1 MKQSFSKL
9 FGLNEKKQPSPEEEL
24 FDQEEAVRQMEVER
38 LEPNPFQPRTVFNE
52 ESIEELASTIQTY
65 GMIQPIVVR
74 KNNGRFE
81 IIAGE
86 RRWRAAK
93 HAEMTRVPVVI
104 KDFDDRKTASVAL
117 IENLQREGLTSIEE
131 ASAYERLLKLH
142 ELTQGGLA
150 ERLGKSQSTVANK
163 LRLLQ
168 LSGKVKEALLKRDIS
183 ERHARALLRVKEDDV
198 QQELLEKIISE
209 SWSVKETEAA
219 VDKLQEQPAPLPEKR
234 VRKSYSRDTRL
245 ALNTIRRS
253 VDMVNESGL
262 KIDTAEE
269 EHEEY
274 YQFTIRIP
282 KK

>member
-1 MKQSFSKL
+1 VKQSFSKL
-9 FGLNEKKQPSPEEEL
+9 FGLSEKKQSSSEEEL
-24 FDQEEAVRQMEVER
+24 VDREETVRQMEVKR

-52 ESIEELASTIQTY
+52 ESIEELSSTIQTY

-74 KNNGRFE
+74 ENNERFE

-93 HAEMTRVPVVI
+93 HAGMTTVPVVI

-168 LSGKVKEALLKRDIS
+168 LSEKVKEALLNRDIS
-183 ERHARALLRVKEDDV
+183 ERHARALLRVKEDEV
-198 QQELLEKIISE
+198 QQKLLEQLIRE

-219 VDKLQEQPAPLPEKR
+219 VDKLQEQAAPPPKKR
-234 VRKSYSRDTRL
+234 MQKSYSRDTRL

-262 KIDTAEE
+262 KINTAEE

>member
-1 MKQSFSKL
+1 VKQSFSKL
-9 FGLNEKKQPSPEEEL
+9 FGLSEKKQPSPEEEL
-24 FDQEEAVRQMEVER
+24 VDQEETVRQVDVER

-65 GMIQPIVVR
+65 GIIQPIVVR
-74 KNNGRFE
+74 ENNERFE

-93 HAEMTRVPVVI
+93 YAGMAAVPVVV

-168 LSGKVKEALLKRDIS
+168 LSEKVKEALLNRDIS

-198 QQELLEKIISE
+198 QQELLDKIILE

-219 VDKLQEQPAPLPEKR
+219 VDKLQQQAAPSPKKR
-234 VRKSYSRDTRL
+234 KQKSYSRDTRL

-253 VDMVNESGL
+253 VDMVNDSGL
-262 KIDTAEE
+262 KIDTVEK

>member
-9 FGLNEKKQPSPEEEL
+9 FGLSEKKQSSSEEEL
-24 FDQEEAVRQMEVER
+24 VDREETVRQMEVKR

-74 KNNGRFE
+74 ENNERFE

-93 HAEMTRVPVVI
+93 HAGMTTVPVVI

-168 LSGKVKEALLKRDIS
+168 LSEKVKEALLNRDIS
-183 ERHARALLRVKEDDV
+183 ERHARALLRVKEDEV
-198 QQELLEKIISE
+198 QQKLLEQLIRE

-219 VDKLQEQPAPLPEKR
+219 VDKLQEQAAPPPKKR
-234 VRKSYSRDTRL
+234 MQKSYSRDTRL

-262 KIDTAEE
+262 KINTAEE

>member
-1 MKQSFSKL
+1 VKQSFSKL
-9 FGLNEKKQPSPEEEL
+9 FGLSEKKQPSPEEEL
-24 FDQEEAVRQMEVER
+24 VDQEETVRQVDVER

-52 ESIEELASTIQTY
+52 ESIEELASTIHTY
-65 GMIQPIVVR
+65 GIIQPIVVR
-74 KNNGRFE
+74 ENNERFE

-93 HAEMTRVPVVI
+93 YAGMAAVPVVV

-168 LSGKVKEALLKRDIS
+168 LSEKVKEALLNRDIS

-198 QQELLEKIISE
+198 QQELLDKIILE

-219 VDKLQEQPAPLPEKR
+219 VDKLQQQAAPSPKKR
-234 VRKSYSRDTRL
+234 KQKSYSRDTRL

-253 VDMVNESGL
+253 VDMVNDSGL

>member
-1 MKQSFSKL
+1 VKQSFSKL
-9 FGLNEKKQPSPEEEL
+9 FGLSEKKQSSSEEEL
-24 FDQEEAVRQMEVER
+24 VDREETVRQMEVKR

-74 KNNGRFE
+74 ENNERFE

-93 HAEMTRVPVVI
+93 HAGMTTVPVVI

-168 LSGKVKEALLKRDIS
+168 LSEKVKEALLNRDIS
-183 ERHARALLRVKEDDV
+183 ERHARALLRVKEDEV
-198 QQELLEKIISE
+198 QQKLLEQLIRE

-219 VDKLQEQPAPLPEKR
+219 VDKLQEQAAPPPKKR
-234 VRKSYSRDTRL
+234 MQKSYSRDTRL

-262 KIDTAEE
+262 KINTAEE

>member
-9 FGLNEKKQPSPEEEL
+9 FGLSEKKQPSPEEEL
-24 FDQEEAVRQMEVER
+24 VDQEETVRQMEVER
-38 LEPNPFQPRTVFNE
+38 LEPNPFQPRTVFNG
-52 ESIEELASTIQTY
+52 ESIEELAATIQTY

-74 KNNGRFE
+74 ENNERFE

-93 HAEMTRVPVVI
+93 HAGMAAVPVVV

-142 ELTQGGLA
+142 ELTQGSLA

-168 LSGKVKEALLKRDIS
+168 LSEKVKEALLNRNIS
-183 ERHARALLRVKEDDV
+183 ERHARALLRVKENDV
-198 QQELLEKIISE
+198 QQELLDKIILE

-219 VDKLQEQPAPLPEKR
+219 VDKLQQQAATSPKKR
-234 VRKSYSRDTRL
+234 KQKSYSRDTRL

-253 VDMVNESGL
+253 VDMVNDSGL

>member
-9 FGLNEKKQPSPEEEL
+9 FGLSEKKQPSSEEEL
-24 FDQEEAVRQMEVER
+24 VDQEETVRQVEVER

-52 ESIEELASTIQTY
+52 ESIEELASTIHTY
-65 GMIQPIVVR
+65 GIIQPIVVR
-74 KNNGRFE
+74 ENNERFE

-93 HAEMTRVPVVI
+93 YAGMAAVPVVV

-168 LSGKVKEALLKRDIS
+168 LSEKVKEALLNRNIS
-183 ERHARALLRVKEDDV
+183 ERHARALLRVKENDV
-198 QQELLEKIISE
+198 QQELLDKIILE

-219 VDKLQEQPAPLPEKR
+219 VDKLQQQAATSPKKR
-234 VRKSYSRDTRL
+234 KQKSYSRDTRL

-253 VDMVNESGL
+253 VDMVNDSGL

>member
-9 FGLNEKKQPSPEEEL
+9 FGLSEKKQPSSEEEL
-24 FDQEEAVRQMEVER
+24 VDQEETVRQVEVER

-52 ESIEELASTIQTY
+52 ESIEELASTIHTY
-65 GMIQPIVVR
+65 GIIQPIVVR
-74 KNNGRFE
+74 ENNERFE

-93 HAEMTRVPVVI
+93 YAGMAAVPVVV

-168 LSGKVKEALLKRDIS
+168 LSEKVKEALLNRDIS

-198 QQELLEKIISE
+198 QQELLDKIILE

-219 VDKLQEQPAPLPEKR
+219 VDKLQQQAATSPKKR
-234 VRKSYSRDTRL
+234 KQKSYSRDTRL

-253 VDMVNESGL
+253 VDMVNDSGL